1 MRIKDTMFYGT
12 VRDYLTVY
20 LPLQKECSPN
30 TVKSYREGLN
40 LFFSF
45 IAESKDIRIYQ
56 IGFDDISPENLK
68 DFVSWLQDE
77 RHCGKTTINQ
87 RIAIIRAFLKYTGA
101 RFPDMNSY
109 YVKMQQIPFKKAEK
123 DLTVDFFSEKA
134 LEAILKQPDPHKKSE
149 HRNLFY
155 LILLYDTG
163 ARNQEILDLR
173 PTDFVTIGKSSHVVI
188 HGKGNKTRC
197 VPIMN
202 KTMEHFESYIKRFSI
217 DPRDSDTTV
226 FFTTSHECRHP
237 MSEDNVARFLKGYVA
252 SANALKSLIK

>member
-87 RIAIIRAFLKYTGA
+87 RIAIIRFFLKYTGA

-134 LEAILKQPDPHKKSE
+134 LEAILKQNIRRRKES
-149 HRNLFY
+149 LY
-155 LILLYDTG
+155 LL
-163 ARNQEILDLR
+163 
-173 PTDFVTIGKSSHVVI
+173 
-188 HGKGNKTRC
+188 
-197 VPIMN
+197 
-202 KTMEHFESYIKRFSI
+202 
-217 DPRDSDTTV
+217 
-226 FFTTSHECRHP
+226 
-237 MSEDNVARFLKGYVA
+237 
-252 SANALKSLIK
+252 